1 MNQIK
6 NSKAVKKIRSI
17 NSNNLLNNLVP
28 NENDEVEFPNYL
40 IACKYNNSEFIQVN
54 LLKAKNEVEVFLM
67 LNEKDEYDRNGLM
80 YLIIHNNLTM
90 IKLTILSDVVLSNY
104 NDIYGKNLVH
114 YYSTQYSS
122 SDLLDKI

>member
-1 MNQIK
+1 
-6 NSKAVKKIRSI
+6 
-17 NSNNLLNNLVP
+17 
-28 NENDEVEFPNYL
+28 
-40 IACKYNNSEFIQVN
+40 
-54 LLKAKNEVEVFLM
+54 M